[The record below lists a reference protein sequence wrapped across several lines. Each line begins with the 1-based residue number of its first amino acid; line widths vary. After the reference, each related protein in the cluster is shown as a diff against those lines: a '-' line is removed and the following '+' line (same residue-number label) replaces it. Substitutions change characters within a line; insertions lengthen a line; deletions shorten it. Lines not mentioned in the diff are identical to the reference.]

1 MMKIQ
6 TTNYGLC
13 SVKKHKYQTNGN
25 LALSLIDEDGCP
37 VTYISTNVF
46 PMGENEFCANY
57 YNMGATLWNDIANSG
72 LFEQTGEKVP
82 SGYCEYPVCKL
93 IVDID

>member
-6 TTNYGLC
+6 TTKYGLC
-13 SVKKHKYQTNGN
+13 TVKKHKYQTNGN
-25 LALSLIDEDGCP
+25 LGLSLVDEDGCP
-37 VTYISTNVF
+37 ITYITTNIF
-46 PMGENEFCANY
+46 PMAENEFCANIF
-57 YNMGATLWNDIANSG
+57 NIGSTLWNDITSSG

-93 IVDID
+93 VKEVD

>member
-25 LALSLIDEDGCP
+25 LGLSLIDEDGCP
-37 VTYISTNVF
+37 VTYITTNIF
-46 PMGENEFCANY
+46 PMAENEFCANIF
-57 YNMGATLWNDIANSG
+57 NIGATLWNDIANSG

-93 IVDID
+93 IADID